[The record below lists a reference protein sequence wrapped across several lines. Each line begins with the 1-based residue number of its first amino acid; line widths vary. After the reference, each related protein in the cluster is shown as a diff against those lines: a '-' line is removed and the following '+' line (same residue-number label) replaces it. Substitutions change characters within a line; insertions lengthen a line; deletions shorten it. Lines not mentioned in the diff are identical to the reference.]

1 MAKHVKK
8 RLTNDQEFQIMA
20 LVLDKFLWLGS
31 FAMIYGIFLAV
42 VREEQ
47 GIGFAWGLSGVVVW
61 ILFLVLLVRE
71 YEVIK

>member
-1 MAKHVKK
+1 MAKNVKK

-20 LVLDKFLWLGS
+20 MVLDKFLWLGAA
-31 FAMIYGIFLAV
+31 AMVYGIYLALI
-42 VREEQ
+42 REEQ
-47 GIGFAWGLSGVVVW
+47 GLGFAWGVSGVVVW